1 MKVKDITEQRQINI
15 DYRPAQ
21 RAAMDKINPANY
33 SNERDYAQAAA
44 AAGNTAGSTAMQG
57 LDLNNPTSYA
67 QHTRPAPIP
76 TAAQQSNWSQDAT
89 DDQAADWRNGRPP
102 VATAFPVAAPA
113 NTTPTQ
119 SGQPRPAAASQWNPG
134 VLGMGSN
141 GSEVEKLQRRLG
153 ISPADG
159 KYGPMT
165 KKAVE
170 ELQKKLGVPADG
182 AYGPVTKAAHDKMGG
197 MLRPAAANTGYG
209 DQTYSADNTGTA
221 DATASNPNNPL
232 YVESIDRI
240 LVIAGLK

>member
-57 LDLNNPTSYA
+57 LNLNNPASYA
-67 QHTRPAPIP
+67 QHTRSAPAP
-76 TAAQQSNWSQDAT
+76 TAAQQANWSQDAT

-102 VATAFPVAAPA
+102 VATAYPVAAPA
-113 NTTPTQ
+113 NTTPTPTQ
-119 SGQPRPAAASQWNPG
+119 SGQPRQAASQWNPG
-134 VLGMGSN
+134 VLGTGSK
-141 GSEVEKLQRRLG
+141 GSEVEALQRKLG
-153 ISPADG
+153 IEADG
-159 KYGPMT
+159 KYGPAT

-170 ELQKKLGVPADG
+170 ELQKKLGVPVDG
-182 AYGPVTKAAHDKMGG
+182 AYGPVTKAAHDKMGVG
-197 MLRPAAANTGYG
+197 TVPPAANTGYG

-221 DATASNPNNPL
+221 DTNPNPNVPL

>member
-1 MKVKDITEQRQINI
+1 
-15 DYRPAQ
+15 
-21 RAAMDKINPANY
+21 
-33 SNERDYAQAAA
+33 
-44 AAGNTAGSTAMQG
+44 
-57 LDLNNPTSYA
+57 
-67 QHTRPAPIP
+67 
-76 TAAQQSNWSQDAT
+76 
-89 DDQAADWRNGRPP
+89 
-102 VATAFPVAAPA
+102 
-113 NTTPTQ
+113 
-119 SGQPRPAAASQWNPG
+119 
-134 VLGMGSN
+134 MGSN

>member
-141 GSEVEKLQRRLG
+141 GSEVEALQRKLG
-153 ISPADG
+153 IEADG
-159 KYGPMT
+159 KYGPAT

-170 ELQKKLGVPADG
+170 ELQKKLGVSVDG
-182 AYGPVTKAAHDKMGG
+182 AYGPVTKKAHEASTAPHPTLG
-197 MLRPAAANTGYG
+197 NTAPQPG
-209 DQTYSADNTGTA
+209 DV
-221 DATASNPNNPL
+221 P
-232 YVESIDRI
+232 ESLDRI
-240 LVIAGLK
+240 LTFAGIR

>member
-1 MKVKDITEQRQINI
+1 MKVKDIIKERQINI

-21 RAAMDKINPANY
+21 RAAMDTVNPADF
-33 SNERDYAQAAA
+33 SSEREYARQAA
-44 AAGNTAGSTAMQG
+44 AAGNLAGVQAMGGNPAASHPVEPPTLNTAST
-57 LDLNNPTSYA
+57 LDPGEEIV
-67 QHTRPAPIP
+67 PPKPI
-76 TAAQQSNWSQDAT
+76 
-89 DDQAADWRNGRPP
+89 
-102 VATAFPVAAPA
+102 
-113 NTTPTQ
+113 Q

-153 ISPADG
+153 INPADG

-170 ELQKKLGVPADG
+170 ELQKKLGVPVDG
-182 AYGPVTKAAHDKMGG
+182 AYGPVTKAAHDKMGS

-209 DQTYSADNTGTA
+209 AQTYSADNTGTA
-221 DATASNPNNPL
+221 DATASNPNDPL

-240 LVIAGLK
+240 LTIAGLR